1 MCGLAALISWG
12 SFGVTGQEYKAFQEL
27 LHISAIRGSDSTG
40 IIYVGENKDDGIQ
53 HGWLKSLGV
62 ANDLFTGETFQKHAK
77 AVQASNVIL
86 GHCRYAT
93 RGDIKVDHSHP
104 FEHKHITMIHNGTL
118 RDIGCFPAFKK
129 FDVDSEALCHALAEY
144 PTEEVLK
151 SLDGAAAIMWWDDKK
166 KTVNVW
172 RNWDRPLHCIKL
184 RDGGTV
190 FMASE
195 ERMLQ
200 WILER
205 NNIGTFGNIF
215 SLPTETLVTWDWNEN
230 TPRVEDIRRDY
241 NYGKKQ
247 EAANDKNIII
257 NLPTPKKQE
266 DEPKKN
272 LSNLVPVK
280 GVFGLSVGD
289 TILFEPTN
297 IEYNKG
303 DASITT
309 LEGMIA
315 SVENKKTVSIGMLEN
330 VMVKVFLRNKTKVE
344 VETLFKSPYLNS
356 KDISDVKCYVDN
368 KTVEPFL
375 DTAAIEALDKTVID
389 RH

>member
-1 MCGLAALISWG
+1 MR
-12 SFGVTGQEYKAFQEL
+12 T
-27 LHISAIRGSDSTG
+27 
-40 IIYVGENKDDGIQ
+40 
-53 HGWLKSLGV
+53 
-62 ANDLFTGETFQKHAK
+62 
-77 AVQASNVIL
+77 
-86 GHCRYAT
+86 
-93 RGDIKVDHSHP
+93 
-104 FEHKHITMIHNGTL
+104 
-118 RDIGCFPAFKK
+118 
-129 FDVDSEALCHALAEY
+129 
-144 PTEEVLK
+144 
-151 SLDGAAAIMWWDDKK
+151 
-166 KTVNVW
+166 
-172 RNWDRPLHCIKL
+172 
-184 RDGGTV
+184 
-190 FMASE
+190 
-195 ERMLQ
+195 
-200 WILER
+200 
-205 NNIGTFGNIF
+205 
-215 SLPTETLVTWDWNEN
+215 
-230 TPRVEDIRRDY
+230 
-241 NYGKKQ
+241 
-247 EAANDKNIII
+247 ANDKNIII

-344 VETLFKSPYLNS
+344 VETLFKSPYLKAKVVNLIMNS